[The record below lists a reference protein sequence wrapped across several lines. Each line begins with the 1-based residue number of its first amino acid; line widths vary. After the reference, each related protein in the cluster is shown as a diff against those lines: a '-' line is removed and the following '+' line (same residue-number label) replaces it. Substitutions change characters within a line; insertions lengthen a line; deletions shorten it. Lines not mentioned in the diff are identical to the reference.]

1 MLNLNQSI
9 DSKDY
14 ALVNSEISQAS
25 VFSCS
30 NGVYSCRLNSENFLA
45 GHGLLV

>member
-14 ALVNSEISQAS
+14 ALVNSEISQVS
-25 VFSCS
+25 VFSWS
-30 NGVYSCRLNSENFLA
+30 NGVYSCQLNSENFLA
-45 GHGLLV
+45 GHALLV

>member
-14 ALVNSEISQAS
+14 ALVNSEISQVS
-25 VFSCS
+25 VFSWS

-45 GHGLLV
+45 GHALLV